1 MNKIITARFTVPPN
15 STRNAPYKLTIL
27 SYLPILKKVEIM
39 AYSIAAAATMTEVG
53 FSINNLGS
61 KILPAA
67 GSFDDNLNE
76 PYAPFF
82 PSAANIGTTL
92 VSIDD
97 INYKLQGPPYITN
110 FEFINLDTL
119 VNVAIGMYLTFEDI
133 AETPK
138 NEP

>member
-1 MNKIITARFTVPPN
+1 MNKIITARFTIPPN
-15 STRNAPYKLTIL
+15 TTRNAPYKLTIL

-39 AYSIAAAATMTEVG
+39 AWSITPAATMTEVG

-61 KILPAA
+61 KILPAP

-76 PYAPFF
+76 PYAPFY

-97 INYKLQGPPYITN
+97 INYNLQGPPYITN

-119 VNVAIGMYLTFEDI
+119 VIVAIGMYLTFEDI
-133 AETPK
+133 AETIK
-138 NEP
+138 E